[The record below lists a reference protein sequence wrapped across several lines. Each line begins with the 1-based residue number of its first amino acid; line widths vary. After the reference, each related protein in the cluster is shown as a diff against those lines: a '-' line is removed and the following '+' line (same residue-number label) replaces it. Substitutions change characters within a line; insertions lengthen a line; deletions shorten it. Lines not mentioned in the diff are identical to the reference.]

1 MTPAPERWLP
11 VPEWEGL
18 YEVSSY
24 GLIRSLDRMVPT
36 RGNGWRLSAGR
47 ILCFGTYRDG
57 HKHVTFSRE
66 GEPRTYTVHGVVM
79 LTFTGPC
86 PEGLQIRHLNG
97 IPDDNRWAPGDD
109 EEAVTAADGNLFY
122 GTAKENSEDRDK
134 RHGRN
139 YQSNKIHC
147 PQDHDYTPENT
158 YVTPQGVRQCK
169 TCRDGGRPAPE
180 CCENGCGK
188 SAKSRKRCATHY
200 MQWLRSQMS
209 DEKREEVRARD
220 AAAGREKRRRLS
232 VDAVA

>member
-1 MTPAPERWLP
+1 MTADERWLP
-11 VPEWEGL
+11 VPGYGGF
-18 YEVSSY
+18 YEASSQ
-24 GLIRSLDRMVPT
+24 GRIRSLPHYVRT
-36 RGNGWRLSAGR
+36 NGGAMRLSPGKVLAG
-47 ILCFGTYRDG
+47 GTYKDG
-57 HKHVTFSRE
+57 HRHITLCRE
-66 GEPRTYTVHGVVM
+66 GTRRTFTIHSVIM
-79 LTFTGPC
+79 LTFAGSR
-86 PEGLQIRHLNG
+86 PEGMEIRHLNG
-97 IPDDNRWAPGDD
+97 IPDDNRWAPGGD
-109 EEAVTAADGNLFY
+109 EEAVIAAGGNLFY
-122 GTAKENSEDRDK
+122 GTAKENAEDRDQQ
-134 RHGRN
+134 HGRN
-139 YQSNKIHC
+139 YQSNKTCC

-188 SAKSRKRCATHY
+188 PAKSRKRCATHY

>member
-1 MTPAPERWLP
+1 M
-11 VPEWEGL
+11 
-18 YEVSSY
+18 
-24 GLIRSLDRMVPT
+24 
-36 RGNGWRLSAGR
+36 RLSPGKVLAG
-47 ILCFGTYRDG
+47 GTYKDG
-57 HKHVTFSRE
+57 HRHITLCRE
-66 GEPRTYTVHGVVM
+66 GTRRTFTIHSVIM
-79 LTFTGPC
+79 LTFAGSR
-86 PEGLQIRHLNG
+86 PEGMEIRHLNG
-97 IPDDNRWAPGDD
+97 IPDDNRWAPGGD
-109 EEAVTAADGNLFY
+109 EEAVIAAGGNLFY
-122 GTAKENSEDRDK
+122 GTAKENAEDRDQQ
-134 RHGRN
+134 HGRN
-139 YQSNKIHC
+139 YQSNKTCC

-188 SAKSRKRCATHY
+188 PAKSRKRCATHY